1 MVTQIGIK
9 HLESSFAGVDS
20 TKLFTQSWQI
30 QEGQPRANLII
41 LHGLKDHSGRYV
53 EIAEDM
59 VRRGFAV
66 YAFDMRGHG
75 RSDGK
80 KVYVNDFDDLIA
92 DLKIFVQD
100 LRRKNSN
107 LPVFM
112 FGHSMGGTTVAIS
125 VIEKVIEFQGVILS
139 AAALAPGAS
148 ISPLLIRI
156 TRFLGQVAPQ
166 LPLMNLPNQNF
177 SRDPKVVAAMG
188 ADPLILQKNGPVRTA
203 AQLLRAMQRVQ
214 RNMQAFSAP
223 VLILHGTAD
232 LLTNP
237 EGSKKLFE
245 LAGSKDKTVKI
256 YEGLVHDLVHEPE
269 KARVIADITA
279 WLESRTPSRS

>member
-9 HLESSFAGVDS
+9 HLEGSFAGVDR

-30 QEGQPRANLII
+30 QEGRPRANLII
-41 LHGLKDHSGRYV
+41 LHGLKDHSGRYS
-53 EIAEDM
+53 EIADDM
-59 VRRGFAV
+59 VQHGFAV

-80 KVYVNDFDDLIA
+80 KAYVSDFDYLIA
-92 DLKIFVQD
+92 DLKIFIQD
-100 LRRKNSN
+100 LRQKNSN

-112 FGHSMGGTTVAIS
+112 FGHSMGGTTVALS

-139 AAALAPGAS
+139 AAALVPGAG

-214 RNMQAFSAP
+214 HNLQAFSAP

-245 LAGSKDKTVKI
+245 LAGSKDKTLKI

-269 KARVIADITA
+269 KARVIADITT